1 MVRIPG
7 SSETTDTSSSM
18 SDEELVEHARS
29 GSEAHF
35 NALVDRHMPTV
46 YRVALGLTGSH
57 QEAEDIVQD
66 TFVKV
71 FRNLDRFAPSKAGFK
86 TWLLTIARNQS
97 INVFKSLKR
106 KTTRL
111 IAGYDTVE
119 EGPGLGDNPWTG
131 EDRDAEKALSIKQE
145 VARTKSALKR
155 LPERQ
160 RTALMLKSQEGL
172 SYEEIALIMNTSVS
186 SVESL
191 IFRARK
197 GLLTILDE

>member
-1 MVRIPG
+1 MNTV
-7 SSETTDTSSSM
+7 
-18 SDEELVEHARS
+18 SDEELVEKAQN

-35 NALVDRHMPTV
+35 NLLVDRHTPTV
-46 YRVALGLTGSH
+46 YRLALGITGNH
-57 QEAEDIVQD
+57 HEAEDIVQE

-71 FRNLDRFAPSKAGFK
+71 YSNLQRYSPAKAGFK

-106 KTTRL
+106 KTARL
-111 IAGYDTVE
+111 LMDYDVE
-119 EGPGLGDNPWTG
+119 DHSFGVGDNPFTPTY
-131 EDRDAEKALSIKQE
+131 RNAEQMLSLKQE
-145 VARTKSALKR
+145 MARTRSAVKS

-160 RTALMLKSQEGL
+160 RTALLLKAQEGL
-172 SYEEIALIMNTSVS
+172 SYDEIASIMKTSVS

-197 GLLTILDE
+197 KLLEILE